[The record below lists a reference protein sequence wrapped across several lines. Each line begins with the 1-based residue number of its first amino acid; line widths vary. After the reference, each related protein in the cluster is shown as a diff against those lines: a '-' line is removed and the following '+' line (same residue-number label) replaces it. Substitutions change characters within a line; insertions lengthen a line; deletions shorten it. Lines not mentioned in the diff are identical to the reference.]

1 MDMTKLLV
9 KGLMPPVVPAAGGVS
24 LARRQRAEFRLS
36 AQSSEKRKS
45 AEGSFL
51 DRGDTDSCREVTIHG
66 DFAFESCPIAKVYA
80 PGKTRFRDGEA
91 MFETLVVVGL
101 IVVAIGFPWLMIH
114 GLIQMWRDK
123 SRTGIVSSGVAGT
136 LSELD
141 RVVRPS
147 IEHVLETKNSV
158 KMPEDDIGGN

>member
-1 MDMTKLLV
+1 MKLLV
-9 KGLMPPVVPAAGGVS
+9 KGFAPGRDTAGVFRWRRNAPSFDCPRNPAKNAN
-24 LARRQRAEFRLS
+24 LAKA
-36 AQSSEKRKS
+36 ASSIDVTLIL
-45 AEGSFL
+45 G
-51 DRGDTDSCREVTIHG
+51 REVTIHG
-66 DFAFESCPIAKVYA
+66 DFAFESCPIAKVYP
-80 PGKTRFRDGEA
+80 PGNTRFRDGEA

-147 IEHVLETKNSV
+147 VEHVLEVKNSV
-158 KMPEDDIGGN
+158 KMPEDDIGGD

>member
-1 MDMTKLLV
+1 
-9 KGLMPPVVPAAGGVS
+9 
-24 LARRQRAEFRLS
+24 
-36 AQSSEKRKS
+36 
-45 AEGSFL
+45 
-51 DRGDTDSCREVTIHG
+51 
-66 DFAFESCPIAKVYA
+66 
-80 PGKTRFRDGEA
+80 

-147 IEHVLETKNSV
+147 VEHVLEVKNSV
-158 KMPEDDIGGN
+158 KMPEDDIGGD